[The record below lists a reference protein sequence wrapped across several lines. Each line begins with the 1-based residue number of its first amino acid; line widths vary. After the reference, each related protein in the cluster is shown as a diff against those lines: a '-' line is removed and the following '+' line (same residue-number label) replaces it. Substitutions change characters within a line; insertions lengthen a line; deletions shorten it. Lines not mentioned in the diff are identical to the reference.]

1 MSTTTVEVPDHLV
14 IDLQDN
20 QLTTCENPFV
30 KRGCKGMIEIM
41 KGNGIMLRID
51 LPGSRLRIDLP
62 GNDLEFTKEGGRL
75 VLTATE
81 DNDVDFTPRTYRIE
95 VVYDPAHKK
104 VNVIGGGSTNE
115 APTFSPPRDLFLLSS
130 RMASNTLKDLNSLPL
145 TEKMSDCKAS
155 LAKPCVGKMN
165 GPLLPSSVALP
176 PSVGE
181 SEKPEAEKATVEV
194 EYIESENLDNVDDA
208 DAVLK
213 SVLAGLDS
221 KDWVSV
227 CDALNNVRRLSI
239 FHKEAML
246 HMLEKVIPL
255 VVKSLKNPRS
265 AVCKTACMTSADIF
279 SAYNDHIT
287 DLLDSL
293 LTQLLLKSSQDKRFV
308 CEAAEKALTSMT
320 KYVSPTLLLPKLQP
334 CLKNRNPR
342 IRAKASSC
350 FSRSVPRLGVEGIK
364 EYGIDK
370 LVQAAASQLSDQLPE
385 SREAARI
392 VLLELQTVYEKAHP
406 LIKPETSSSSSPEEE
421 QISEAEPI
429 TWENFC
435 QSKLSALSAQAVLRV
450 TNVLAMTAREGLV
463 TTGSS
468 STS

>member
-1 MSTTTVEVPDHLV
+1 MQVTDK
-14 IDLQDN
+14 I
-20 QLTTCENPFV
+20 
-30 KRGCKGMIEIM
+30 
-41 KGNGIMLRID
+41 
-51 LPGSRLRIDLP
+51 
-62 GNDLEFTKEGGRL
+62 
-75 VLTATE
+75 
-81 DNDVDFTPRTYRIE
+81 
-95 VVYDPAHKK
+95 
-104 VNVIGGGSTNE
+104 
-115 APTFSPPRDLFLLSS
+115 
-130 RMASNTLKDLNSLPL
+130 
-145 TEKMSDCKAS
+145 SDCKAS
-155 LAKPCVGKMN
+155 LTKVCVGKMN
-165 GPLLPSSVALP
+165 GKSEDRPLPNPASLDPSD
-176 PSVGE
+176 PSIVE
-181 SEKPEAEKATVEV
+181 TEKPEAEKATVEV
-194 EYIESENLDNVDDA
+194 EYVDSENLDNVDDV

-221 KDWVSV
+221 KEWVSV

-239 FHKEAML
+239 YHKEAML

-279 SAYNDHIT
+279 GAYNNHIT

-308 CEAAEKALTSMT
+308 CEAAEKALTAMT

-342 IRAKASSC
+342 IRAKASLC

-385 SREAARI
+385 SREAART

-406 LIKPETSSSSSPEEE
+406 LIKPETSSLSSPAEEL
-421 QISEAEPI
+421 IPEAESI
-429 TWENFC
+429 TWETFC

-450 TNVLAMTAREGLV
+450 TNVVTVTAREGLV

-468 STS
+468 SSTRL

>member
-1 MSTTTVEVPDHLV
+1 
-14 IDLQDN
+14 
-20 QLTTCENPFV
+20 
-30 KRGCKGMIEIM
+30 
-41 KGNGIMLRID
+41 
-51 LPGSRLRIDLP
+51 
-62 GNDLEFTKEGGRL
+62 
-75 VLTATE
+75 
-81 DNDVDFTPRTYRIE
+81 
-95 VVYDPAHKK
+95 
-104 VNVIGGGSTNE
+104 
-115 APTFSPPRDLFLLSS
+115 
-130 RMASNTLKDLNSLPL
+130 MASNTLKDLNTLPL
-145 TEKMSDCKAS
+145 TEKMSECKAS
-155 LAKPCVGKMN
+155 LAKPCVGKIN
-165 GPLLPSSVALP
+165 GKSEDRPLPTSVAL
-176 PSVGE
+176 SVGE

-246 HMLEKVIPL
+246 HMIEKVIPL

-279 SAYNDHIT
+279 TAYNDHIT

>member
-1 MSTTTVEVPDHLV
+1 
-14 IDLQDN
+14 
-20 QLTTCENPFV
+20 
-30 KRGCKGMIEIM
+30 
-41 KGNGIMLRID
+41 
-51 LPGSRLRIDLP
+51 
-62 GNDLEFTKEGGRL
+62 
-75 VLTATE
+75 
-81 DNDVDFTPRTYRIE
+81 
-95 VVYDPAHKK
+95 
-104 VNVIGGGSTNE
+104 
-115 APTFSPPRDLFLLSS
+115 
-130 RMASNTLKDLNSLPL
+130 MASNTLKDLNTLPV
-145 TEKMSDCKAS
+145 TEKMSECKAS
-155 LAKPCVGKMN
+155 LAKPCVGKIN
-165 GPLLPSSVALP
+165 GKSEDRPLPSSAALDH
-176 PSVGE
+176 PSAVE
-181 SEKPEAEKATVEV
+181 TEIPEVEKATVEV
-194 EYIESENLDNVDDA
+194 EYVESENLDNVDDP

-213 SVLAGLDS
+213 TVLAGLDS

-246 HMLEKVIPL
+246 HLLEKVIPL

-279 SAYNDHIT
+279 SAYNNHIT

-342 IRAKASSC
+342 IRAKASLC

-370 LVQAAASQLSDQLPE
+370 LVQAAASQLTDQLPE
-385 SREAARI
+385 SREAART

-406 LIKPETSSSSSPEEE
+406 ITNHETSSSSAPPEEE
-421 QISEAEPI
+421 KAPEAEAEAI
-429 TWENFC
+429 TWEMFC

-450 TNVLAMTAREGLV
+450 TNVVAVTAREGLV
-463 TTGSS
+463 IAGSS
-468 STS
+468 QL

>member
-1 MSTTTVEVPDHLV
+1 M
-14 IDLQDN
+14 
-20 QLTTCENPFV
+20 
-30 KRGCKGMIEIM
+30 
-41 KGNGIMLRID
+41 
-51 LPGSRLRIDLP
+51 
-62 GNDLEFTKEGGRL
+62 
-75 VLTATE
+75 AT
-81 DNDVDFTPRTYRIE
+81 
-95 VVYDPAHKK
+95 
-104 VNVIGGGSTNE
+104 
-115 APTFSPPRDLFLLSS
+115 
-130 RMASNTLKDLNSLPL
+130 NTLKDMNSFPV
-145 TEKMSDCKAS
+145 TEKISECKAS
-155 LAKPCVGKMN
+155 LTKPCVGKMN
-165 GPLLPSSVALP
+165 GKSEDRPLPKPDSLSPSDHASV
-176 PSVGE
+176 VE
-181 SEKPEAEKATVEV
+181 SEKPDAEKATVEV
-194 EYIESENLDNVDDA
+194 EYIDSENLDNVDDA

-239 FHKEAML
+239 FHKEEML
-246 HMLEKVIPL
+246 HMLDKVIPL

-279 SAYNDHIT
+279 SAYNNNIT

-308 CEAAEKALTSMT
+308 CEAAEKALTAMT

-342 IRAKASSC
+342 IRAKASLC

-370 LVQAAASQLSDQLPE
+370 ILQAAASQLSDQLPE
-385 SREAARI
+385 SREAARTA
-392 VLLELQTVYEKAHP
+392 LLEFQTVYEKVHP
-406 LIKPETSSSSSPEEE
+406 LIKLETQSSPSSSLSPAEE

-429 TWENFC
+429 TWEIFC

-450 TNVLAMTAREGLV
+450 TNVVTVTAREGLV
-463 TTGSS
+463 TTGPSS
-468 STS
+468 SSQL